1 MPVHLPT
8 NHQPVKRQ
16 SAEGYLLVMLIAF
29 ASSVILTRLY
39 LDATGY
45 PQIGGDVYHIAHV
58 LWGGLLMFAGA
69 LLPLTFY
76 NRIMFLISALLTG
89 AGVGLFIDEVGKFI
103 TVSNDYFFPLAAPI
117 IYVFFVG
124 TVILYLRVRARRPRG
139 PRGSLYRA
147 LDRLTDIVDH
157 DLSQSEKRDLLANL
171 NSVLTDDGASDDMK
185 ALAMALLEALND
197 PALDIIPDRESWWEK
212 LIARLKA
219 FEKRWFSLRVMR
231 LLLIAALAAFGIT
244 SLTALT
250 ITLVALFDPAS
261 RETVIGALL
270 LSSEL
275 QTIGSSQVTWLFVL
289 WGLQSLIGLLVLF
302 SAALLALRRDH
313 AGSRLALLALIV
325 NLTTVNLLIF
335 YYEQFAAVIA
345 TMAQV
350 ALILALL
357 RFRQR
362 FISPLETVDVL
373 SKVLKPPGAV
383 PVSAGEVP

>member
-1 MPVHLPT
+1 
-8 NHQPVKRQ
+8 
-16 SAEGYLLVMLIAF
+16 
-29 ASSVILTRLY
+29 
-39 LDATGY
+39 
-45 PQIGGDVYHIAHV
+45 
-58 LWGGLLMFAGA
+58 
-69 LLPLTFY
+69 
-76 NRIMFLISALLTG
+76 
-89 AGVGLFIDEVGKFI
+89 
-103 TVSNDYFFPLAAPI
+103 
-117 IYVFFVG
+117 
-124 TVILYLRVRARRPRG
+124 
-139 PRGSLYRA
+139 
-147 LDRLTDIVDH
+147 
-157 DLSQSEKRDLLANL
+157 
-171 NSVLTDDGASDDMK
+171 
-185 ALAMALLEALND
+185 
-197 PALDIIPDRESWWEK
+197 
-212 LIARLKA
+212 
-219 FEKRWFSLRVMR
+219 MR